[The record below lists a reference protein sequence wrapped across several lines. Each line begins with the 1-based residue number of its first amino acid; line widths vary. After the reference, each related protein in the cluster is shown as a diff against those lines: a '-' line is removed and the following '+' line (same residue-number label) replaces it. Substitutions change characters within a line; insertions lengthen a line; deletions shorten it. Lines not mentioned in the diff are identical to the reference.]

1 MKTANP
7 GKKPPKLRQM
17 FGSRF
22 KAGSYSAFAAAVVIA
37 IAVLANLA
45 VQALPQTATQID
57 LTAQSL
63 YTLSDQ
69 TRRIAASLD
78 TDVNLYLLALR
89 GNEDDTISRLLQSY
103 AELNSHIHVSN
114 VDPTEQPTFLDTYD
128 LDINQL
134 YANSVLVDG
143 GGRSRLVSYSD
154 IYVTD
159 YSMNYSTYQY
169 DTSTSFDGE
178 NALTNAIHY
187 VSSQNLP
194 KVYQLTGHGESEL
207 SDYMEELLAGDNV
220 ETETLSLLSM
230 ESVPEDASV
239 VMINAPTSDLS
250 ADEAEMLVQYV
261 ENGGRLLLL
270 TGYIEQGKMENLLTV
285 TKAMGLTVGQ
295 GLIMEGDG
303 QMHLNRY
310 PHYLLPTLESHTITS
325 PFTSGRYYILVP
337 MAQPLEETEDSSAA
351 VTWLLTTSES
361 AYTKAAGMNATTVEK
376 EDGDEEGQ
384 FHVAAV
390 SELGEGRLVW
400 IASSEFLDD
409 NVNAMVSGANGNLLM
424 NAVDWMAG
432 QEETISIRSKSLD
445 EDGLTVTGA
454 ENSLWS
460 AVMIGILP
468 AALIALGI
476 VICIRRKRR

>member
-1 MKTANP
+1 
-7 GKKPPKLRQM
+7 M

-194 KVYQLTGHGESEL
+194 KVYQLTGHGES
-207 SDYMEELLAGDNV
+207 
-220 ETETLSLLSM
+220 
-230 ESVPEDASV
+230 
-239 VMINAPTSDLS
+239 
-250 ADEAEMLVQYV
+250 
-261 ENGGRLLLL
+261 
-270 TGYIEQGKMENLLTV
+270 
-285 TKAMGLTVGQ
+285 
-295 GLIMEGDG
+295 
-303 QMHLNRY
+303 
-310 PHYLLPTLESHTITS
+310 
-325 PFTSGRYYILVP
+325 
-337 MAQPLEETEDSSAA
+337 
-351 VTWLLTTSES
+351 
-361 AYTKAAGMNATTVEK
+361 
-376 EDGDEEGQ
+376 
-384 FHVAAV
+384 
-390 SELGEGRLVW
+390 
-400 IASSEFLDD
+400 
-409 NVNAMVSGANGNLLM
+409 
-424 NAVDWMAG
+424 
-432 QEETISIRSKSLD
+432 
-445 EDGLTVTGA
+445 
-454 ENSLWS
+454 
-460 AVMIGILP
+460 
-468 AALIALGI
+468 
-476 VICIRRKRR
+476 

>member
-7 GKKPPKLRQM
+7 GKKPSKLRQM

-178 NALTNAIHY
+178 NALT
-187 VSSQNLP
+187 
-194 KVYQLTGHGESEL
+194 
-207 SDYMEELLAGDNV
+207 
-220 ETETLSLLSM
+220 
-230 ESVPEDASV
+230 
-239 VMINAPTSDLS
+239 SDLS

-295 GLIMEGDG
+295 GLIVEGDG
-303 QMHLNRY
+303 QMHLKRY

-384 FHVAAV
+384 FHVAAA

>member
-1 MKTANP
+1 MKTANS
-7 GKKPPKLRQM
+7 GKKPSKLRRM

-159 YSMNYSTYQY
+159 YSMNYSTY
-169 DTSTSFDGE
+169 
-178 NALTNAIHY
+178 
-187 VSSQNLP
+187 
-194 KVYQLTGHGESEL
+194 
-207 SDYMEELLAGDNV
+207 DYFLLG
-220 ETETLSLLSM
+220 TL
-230 ESVPEDASV
+230 
-239 VMINAPTSDLS
+239 
-250 ADEAEMLVQYV
+250 
-261 ENGGRLLLL
+261 
-270 TGYIEQGKMENLLTV
+270 
-285 TKAMGLTVGQ
+285 
-295 GLIMEGDG
+295 
-303 QMHLNRY
+303 
-310 PHYLLPTLESHTITS
+310 
-325 PFTSGRYYILVP
+325 
-337 MAQPLEETEDSSAA
+337 
-351 VTWLLTTSES
+351 
-361 AYTKAAGMNATTVEK
+361 
-376 EDGDEEGQ
+376 
-384 FHVAAV
+384 
-390 SELGEGRLVW
+390 
-400 IASSEFLDD
+400 
-409 NVNAMVSGANGNLLM
+409 
-424 NAVDWMAG
+424 
-432 QEETISIRSKSLD
+432 
-445 EDGLTVTGA
+445 
-454 ENSLWS
+454 
-460 AVMIGILP
+460 
-468 AALIALGI
+468 
-476 VICIRRKRR
+476 

>member
-1 MKTANP
+1 M
-7 GKKPPKLRQM
+7 
-17 FGSRF
+17 
-22 KAGSYSAFAAAVVIA
+22 
-37 IAVLANLA
+37 
-45 VQALPQTATQID
+45 
-57 LTAQSL
+57 
-63 YTLSDQ
+63 
-69 TRRIAASLD
+69 
-78 TDVNLYLLALR
+78 
-89 GNEDDTISRLLQSY
+89 IS
-103 AELNSHIHVSN
+103 
-114 VDPTEQPTFLDTYD
+114 
-128 LDINQL
+128 DINQL

-178 NALTNAIHY
+178 
-187 VSSQNLP
+187 
-194 KVYQLTGHGESEL
+194 
-207 SDYMEELLAGDNV
+207 
-220 ETETLSLLSM
+220 
-230 ESVPEDASV
+230 
-239 VMINAPTSDLS
+239 NAPTSDLS

-295 GLIMEGDG
+295 GLSMEGDG

-325 PFTSGRYYILVP
+325 PFTSGRYYILEP

-384 FHVAAV
+384 FHVAAA

>member
-1 MKTANP
+1 MKLKKWLQTNSLFLRVISVAVAGVILATILITWISIQTLQKNYLKTFRNANQIFTEQINTDMTEFYAETATVMQTVRESWAFRRYFGMLDMSTP
-7 GKKPPKLRQM
+7 EASYTIYSMKRQIDAIQ
-17 FGSRF
+17 SNQLKRTIRI
-22 KAGSYSAFAAAVVIA
+22 IA
-37 IAVLANLA
+37 IGRNGRSF
-45 VQALPQTATQID
+45 ISGD
-57 LTAQSL
+57 SSL
-63 YTLSDQ
+63 S
-69 TRRIAASLD
+69 
-78 TDVNLYLLALR
+78 
-89 GNEDDTISRLLQSY
+89 ISQ
-103 AELNSHIHVSN
+103 EEILNS
-114 VDPTEQPTFLDTYD
+114 TFTKS
-128 LDINQL
+128 IQK
-134 YANSVLVDG
+134 ANGKPV
-143 GGRSRLVSYSD
+143 
-154 IYVTD
+154 
-159 YSMNYSTYQY
+159 
-169 DTSTSFDGE
+169 
-178 NALTNAIHY
+178 
-187 VSSQNLP
+187 
-194 KVYQLTGHGESEL
+194 
-207 SDYMEELLAGDNV
+207 
-220 ETETLSLLSM
+220 
-230 ESVPEDASV
+230 
-239 VMINAPTSDLS
+239 
-250 ADEAEMLVQYV
+250 VQYV

-384 FHVAAV
+384 FHVAAA

>member
-7 GKKPPKLRQM
+7 GKKPSKLRRM

-178 NALTNAIHY
+178 NA
-187 VSSQNLP
+187 
-194 KVYQLTGHGESEL
+194 
-207 SDYMEELLAGDNV
+207 
-220 ETETLSLLSM
+220 
-230 ESVPEDASV
+230 
-239 VMINAPTSDLS
+239 PTSDLS

-361 AYTKAAGMNATTVEK
+361 AYTKAAGMNAATVEK

-384 FHVAAV
+384 FHVAAA

>member
-7 GKKPPKLRQM
+7 GKKPSKLRRM

-57 LTAQSL
+57 LTARSL

-178 NALTNAIHY
+178 NA
-187 VSSQNLP
+187 
-194 KVYQLTGHGESEL
+194 
-207 SDYMEELLAGDNV
+207 
-220 ETETLSLLSM
+220 
-230 ESVPEDASV
+230 
-239 VMINAPTSDLS
+239 PTSDLS

-270 TGYIEQGKMENLLTV
+270 TSYIEQGKMENLLTV
-285 TKAMGLTVGQ
+285 TKAMGLTVGE

-337 MAQPLEETEDSSAA
+337 MAQPLEETEDSPAA

-361 AYTKAAGMNATTVEK
+361 AYTKAAGMNAATVEK

-384 FHVAAV
+384 FHVAAA

>member
-1 MKTANP
+1 MNEDRKFWKETVQA
-7 GKKPPKLRQM
+7 PPDVWQPLQGGQLFR
-17 FGSRF
+17 FCRGSGHRHRRT
-22 KAGSYSAFAAAVVIA
+22 GQV
-37 IAVLANLA
+37 

-194 KVYQLTGHGESEL
+194 KVY
-207 SDYMEELLAGDNV
+207 
-220 ETETLSLLSM
+220 
-230 ESVPEDASV
+230 
-239 VMINAPTSDLS
+239 
-250 ADEAEMLVQYV
+250 
-261 ENGGRLLLL
+261 
-270 TGYIEQGKMENLLTV
+270 
-285 TKAMGLTVGQ
+285 
-295 GLIMEGDG
+295 
-303 QMHLNRY
+303 
-310 PHYLLPTLESHTITS
+310 
-325 PFTSGRYYILVP
+325 
-337 MAQPLEETEDSSAA
+337 
-351 VTWLLTTSES
+351 
-361 AYTKAAGMNATTVEK
+361 
-376 EDGDEEGQ
+376 
-384 FHVAAV
+384 
-390 SELGEGRLVW
+390 
-400 IASSEFLDD
+400 
-409 NVNAMVSGANGNLLM
+409 
-424 NAVDWMAG
+424 
-432 QEETISIRSKSLD
+432 
-445 EDGLTVTGA
+445 
-454 ENSLWS
+454 
-460 AVMIGILP
+460 
-468 AALIALGI
+468 
-476 VICIRRKRR
+476 

>member
-1 MKTANP
+1 MKTANS
-7 GKKPPKLRQM
+7 GKKPSKLRQM

-37 IAVLANLA
+37 IAVLVNLA
-45 VQALPQTATQID
+45 VQTLPQTATQID

-89 GNEDDTISRLLQSY
+89 GNEDDTVSRLLQSY

-178 NALTNAIHY
+178 NAL
-187 VSSQNLP
+187 
-194 KVYQLTGHGESEL
+194 
-207 SDYMEELLAGDNV
+207 
-220 ETETLSLLSM
+220 
-230 ESVPEDASV
+230 
-239 VMINAPTSDLS
+239 TSDLS

-384 FHVAAV
+384 FHVAAA